1 MSIGQK
7 GYLGIGREDV
17 WGTFKAI
24 QKWIRFRSETFIP
37 SIEEL
42 ISAALTAKRDEPP
55 SYHGLKSFAGD
66 IISEVHPGEV
76 GYNLK
81 SFFGTPL
88 SAQPDVGSAPNTW
101 EHIFTPMGYNR
112 DSGTAEATTDGTKI
126 TDTTKAWAVNQHKN
140 RYAHVITGAAAGQ
153 YGLIT
158 ANAATE
164 LTVATAPAAAL
175 GDTYEILDGPR
186 ECIVPP
192 MSIQISRDI
201 DQAFQ
206 FAGCANS
213 ILNFSFGVGEKILAL
228 TSSWLA
234 KSVELINNPAVPVPD
249 VGTGWTTGNP
259 FFWKNGVFGIYKEA
273 GTAVALTDGA
283 QIVTTETWT
292 TDEHKG
298 DYVHILTGSGKGAY
312 AKIASNDTTTL
323 TVVTL
328 PAAAPNDTYEI
339 LTTYKLVETAGI
351 VLDNGLAAIPLLNNS
366 DEIAK
371 IVGDV
376 FRTGTFSPTFEVE
389 DKAHFNEFM
398 LGTEKRWCV
407 FFEGD
412 AIGTATDP
420 GYKYTLLFEFP
431 KVRITAYPLSIGGP
445 GRQTVGATCK
455 LKYVSTTGVKYFA
468 RATLR
473 NKVTTYA

>member
-1 MSIGQK
+1 MVIGQK
-7 GYLGIGREDV
+7 SFVGIGKEDV

-37 SIEEL
+37 TIEEL
-42 ISAALTAKRDEPP
+42 ISAALTAQRDEPI
-55 SYHGLKSFAGD
+55 SYQGLKTFSAD
-66 IISEVHPGEV
+66 IVSEAHPGEV
-76 GYNLK
+76 GYNLR
-81 SFFGTPL
+81 SFFGVPL
-88 SAQPDVGSAPNTW
+88 SAQPDNVGAADTW
-101 EHIFTPMGYNR
+101 EHIFTPMRYNR
-112 DSGTAEATTDGTKI
+112 DTGTADATTDGTKI
-126 TDTTKAWAVNQHKN
+126 VDAAKSWTVDEHIGRWVHI
-140 RYAHVITGAAAGQ
+140 VSGTGAGA

-158 ANAATE
+158 ANTATE
-164 LTVATAPAAAL
+164 LTVVTSPAA
-175 GDTYEILDGPR
+175 GTDSIYEIIDGPR
-186 ECIVPP
+186 ECITPP
-192 MSIQISRDI
+192 MSIQIVRDI
-201 DQAFQ
+201 DKAFQ
-206 FAGCANS
+206 FVGCANS

-234 KSVELINNPAVPVPD
+234 KAATLIANPAVPEFD

-273 GTAVALTDGA
+273 GTAVALTDGTK
-283 QIVTTETWT
+283 IVTTETWT

-328 PAAAPNDTYEI
+328 PAAAPDDTYEI
-339 LTTYKLVETAGI
+339 LTTYNLVETAGI
-351 VLDNGLAAIPLLNNS
+351 VLDNGLAAIPLCNNS

-371 IVGDV
+371 IVGDA

-389 DKAHFNEFM
+389 DQAHYSLFM
-398 LGTEKRWCV
+398 AGTEKRWCV

-412 AIGTATDP
+412 IINSAQAA
-420 GYKYTLLFEFP
+420 YKYSMLFEFP
-431 KVRITAYPLSIGGP
+431 KVRITAYPFSIGGP

-455 LKYVSTTGVKYFA
+455 LKYDSTAGVRYFA
-468 RATLR
+468 RVTLR

>member
-1 MSIGQK
+1 MAIGQK
-7 GYLGIGREDV
+7 SYLGIGRESL
-17 WGTFKAI
+17 WGTFVAI
-24 QKWIRFRSETFIP
+24 QKWIRFRSETFVP

-42 ISAALTAKRDEPP
+42 MSAALTAKRDEPP
-55 SYHGLKSFAGD
+55 SYQGLKSFAGD
-66 IISEVHPGEV
+66 IVSEVHPGEV

-101 EHIFTPMGYNR
+101 EHIFTPMKYNR

-126 TDTTKAWAVNQHKN
+126 VDTTKAWAVNQHKF
-140 RYAHVITGAAAGQ
+140 RYAHVITGSGAGN

-158 ANAATE
+158 ANTATE
-164 LTVATAPAAAL
+164 LTVATSPAVAS
-175 GDTYEILDGPR
+175 GDTYEIIDGPR

-228 TSSWLA
+228 TSSWFA
-234 KSVELINNPAVPVPD
+234 KSVTLINNPAVPVPD

-273 GTAVALTDGA
+273 GTAIAGTDGTK
-283 QIVTTETWT
+283 IVTAETWT
-292 TDEHKG
+292 VDEHKG
-298 DYVHILTGSGKGAY
+298 DYVHVLTGSGKGAY
-312 AKIASNDTTTL
+312 VKIASN
-323 TVVTL
+323 TVTDLIVATY
-328 PAAAPNDTYEI
+328 PAAAPTDTYEI
-339 LTTYKLVETAGI
+339 LTTYNLVETAGI
-351 VLDNGLAAIPLLNNS
+351 VLDNGLAPIPLQNNS
-366 DEIAK
+366 DLIAK
-371 IVGDV
+371 IVGDA

-412 AIGTATDP
+412 AIGAVTDP
-420 GYKYTLLFEFP
+420 GYKYTMLFEFP
-431 KVRITAYPLSIGGP
+431 QVRITAYPYSIGGP

-455 LKYVSTTGVKYFA
+455 LKYNSTKEHFA
-468 RATLR
+468 QVTIR
-473 NKVTTYA
+473 NKVTSYA